1 MKNGMQLKAVIK
13 KAALDMGIAPQSV
26 LQTYM
31 FERVLE
37 RIARSSYSNKFIIKG
52 GMLIAAIV
60 GLDSRSTMDMDA
72 TLKGISLNEN
82 SVRDALYEIFAIEL
96 DDNIVFSITG
106 IEAIREDDVYGG
118 FRATFI
124 ASFDKLN
131 VVLKMDLT
139 TGDIITPREIDFSY
153 PMMFKEG
160 SLELLAYNLETI
172 LAEKYETVIRKST
185 LNTRTRDF
193 YDIYILVNI
202 KLDQINGEILKQA
215 ITLTARKRESIDSI
229 SDSKRIIPIIAE
241 DEELKRRWK
250 LYQKEFTYAVGIEW
264 KNVMESVEWISSI

>member
-13 KAALDMGIAPQSV
+13 KAALDMGIAPQAV

-37 RIARSSYSNKFIIKG
+37 RIAHSSYSNKFIIKG

-82 SVRDALYEIFAIEL
+82 SVREALNEIFAIEL
-96 DDNIVFSITG
+96 DDNIIFSITG

-153 PMMFKEG
+153 PMLFKEG

-172 LAEKYETVIRKST
+172 LAEKYETVIRRST

-193 YDIYILVNI
+193 YDIYILVNS

-215 ITLTARKRESIDSI
+215 ITLTTTKRESIDRI
-229 SDSKRIIPIIAE
+229 SDSKRIITIIAE

-250 LYQKEFTYAVGIEW
+250 LYQKEFAYAVGIEW
-264 KNVMESVEWISSI
+264 KDVMESVEWISSI